1 MCVCLRVCVPAI
13 VCACVCPCV
22 FARACLRSLAQRR
35 VLQQCADGTHW
46 RAQFN
51 GNKDPQNKVTNEFAA
66 PVLARF
72 AYGSEASAGEGGGG
86 RVGCKLVC
94 W

>member
-1 MCVCLRVCVPAI
+1 MCVCLRVCVPAFMRT
-13 VCACVCPCV
+13 CV
-22 FARACLRSLAQRR
+22 CLRSLAQGR
-35 VLQQCADGTHW
+35 VLQQCADASMHW
-46 RAQFN
+46 RAQFW

-86 RVGCKLVC
+86 RV
-94 W
+94 